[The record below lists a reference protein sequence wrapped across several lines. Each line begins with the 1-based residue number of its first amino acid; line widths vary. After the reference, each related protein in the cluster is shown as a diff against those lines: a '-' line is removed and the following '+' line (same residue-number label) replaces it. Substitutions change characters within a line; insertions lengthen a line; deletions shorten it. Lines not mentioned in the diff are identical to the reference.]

1 MLNVVHCPACGLKLQ
16 VPEDLL
22 RKRVMCPTCNQ
33 TFEAD
38 TWVLEPEEI
47 ATSATGSPLRQ
58 TEAHQQAAQQGAFS
72 QASPQ
77 QASFQQ
83 PFGQTAAPSTA
94 QATPPPRPGP
104 FQAPQPPWISHFDT
118 RPGRV
123 EAIGIMMLVGGI
135 VALSY
140 GGLASKLH
148 FFHIQPALAAY
159 SFVLGIMAIIRG
171 IRILGKRGQF
181 QRSPRTVAIMQI
193 INIING
199 DVPNLVL
206 GLITLSFLK
215 DPAVRR
221 YFRE

>member
-1 MLNVVHCPACGLKLQ
+1 MLNVIHCPACGLKLQ

-22 RKRVMCPTCNQ
+22 RKRVMCPTCGK

-38 TWVLEPEEI
+38 SWILEPEEI
-47 ATSATGSPLRQ
+47 ATSAPGSTFRP
-58 TEAHQQAAQQGAFS
+58 TEEYRGVGQPASGEAAGQ
-72 QASPQ
+72 
-77 QASFQQ
+77 
-83 PFGQTAAPSTA
+83 QTAVKEPFAGQAPAGIGAAPWT
-94 QATPPPRPGP
+94 PRPP
-104 FQAPQPPWISHFDT
+104 WAPAIEA

-135 VALSY
+135 IALSA
-140 GGLASKLH
+140 GGTIVKLH
-148 FFHIQPALAAY
+148 FFHIQPAFAAY
-159 SFVLGIMAIIRG
+159 SFVLGILAIIRG
-171 IRILGKRGQF
+171 IRILGKHGTN
-181 QRSPRTVAIMQI
+181 QRSPRTIAIMQI